1 MKQPFN
7 LTLKRQILLTL
18 AFVAAAYLFSF
29 LALPPSPGLPFPVRV
44 AWTVGALSFILH
56 PVLPQKLPPHW
67 AGKRGLSLWH
77 GKRGLWT
84 IRFFGLCL
92 ILGAWLLA

>member
-1 MKQPFN
+1 MKQPLK
-7 LTLKRQILLTL
+7 LTLKRQIILTL
-18 AFVAAAYLFSF
+18 ALVAAAYLFSF
-29 LALPPSPGLPFPVRV
+29 LALSPSQGIPLPVRI
-44 AWTVGALSFILH
+44 AWSIGGLSFILH

-67 AGKRGLSLWH
+67 AGMRGLSLWQ